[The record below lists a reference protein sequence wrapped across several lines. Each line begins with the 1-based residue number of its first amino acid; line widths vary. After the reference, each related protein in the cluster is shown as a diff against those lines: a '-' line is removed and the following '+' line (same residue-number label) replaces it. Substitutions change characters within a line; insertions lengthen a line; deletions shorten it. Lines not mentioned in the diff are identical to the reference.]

1 MASGLELE
9 MASVMASVR
18 SEIVAGIESVLY
30 LEMASGMPWESK
42 LIDWA
47 RLFRGDPQCLIG
59 SSSPLFTVLFETD
72 VIAIL
77 EEC

>member
-9 MASVMASVR
+9 MVSGMVTEMV
-18 SEIVAGIESVLY
+18 SE
-30 LEMASGMPWESK
+30 LEMALGMLSESK

-47 RLFRGDPQCLIG
+47 RLFRGDPRCLIG
-59 SSSPLFTVLFETD
+59 SSSPFFTLFLIEMD
-72 VIAIL
+72 VIAVL